1 MLAGKDAV
9 VVGIWSTPMADLFS
23 MSHRTP
29 TIEMTPRAAAPTTA
43 LSRTQVVDEIIEI
56 NPSATAS
63 FLAQFDDELLRKYLD
78 HLHYTQ
84 GPRGSGSWDRP
95 NDAPAIMVRRRVV

>member
-1 MLAGKDAV
+1 
-9 VVGIWSTPMADLFS
+9 MADLFS

-29 TIEMTPRAAAPTTA
+29 TLDLSARAVAPTVA
-43 LSRTQVVDEIIEI
+43 LSRGQIVDEIIGI

-63 FLAQFDDELLRKYLD
+63 FLAQFDDDLLRKYLD

>member
-1 MLAGKDAV
+1 M
-9 VVGIWSTPMADLFS
+9 PDLFS
-23 MSHRTP
+23 MAHRTP
-29 TIEMTPRAAAPTTA
+29 TLEPVSRAVVSTAA
-43 LSRTQVVDEIIEI
+43 LSRQQVVDEIIEI
-56 NPSATAS
+56 NPSASAD
-63 FLAQFDDELLRKYLD
+63 FLAQFDDDLLRKYLD

>member
-1 MLAGKDAV
+1 M
-9 VVGIWSTPMADLFS
+9 PDLFS

-29 TIEMTPRAAAPTTA
+29 TIETTVRAAAPISA
-43 LSRTQVVDEIIEI
+43 LSRAQIVDEIIGI
-56 NPSATAS
+56 NPSATAA

-95 NDAPAIMVRRRVV
+95 NDAPSIMVRRRVV